1 MVCLTSLNALP
12 TTTKENNNIAN
23 KRTYKLR
30 TNQYVMIT
38 PCPGCCI
45 GPEGE
50 VHGNAGFHQ
59 DWTEDAVTPL
69 WVCNNCDH
77 ELPRRV
83 RRTKGEMALA
93 RLRAWVSNEALS

>member
-1 MVCLTSLNALP
+1 MS
-12 TTTKENNNIAN
+12 N
-23 KRTYKLR
+23 KRTYTQ
-30 TNQYVMIT
+30 TNNATVMNT

-50 VHGNAGFHQ
+50 VLGTAGFHQ
-59 DWTEDAVTPL
+59 DWNSMHLPV
-69 WVCNNCDH
+69 WYCGNCDH

-93 RLRAWVSNEALS
+93 RWREKRNKSLDN